1 MHDFQTISILVC
13 QFLLVALSCLSFIAL
28 AVGLSG
34 VLSDLNEGNNVDKVH
49 LLLLFLSWVVYFF
62 CINTLLIMER
72 WLN

>member
-34 VLSDLNEGNNVDKVH
+34 VLYDLNEGNKVDKVH

-62 CINTLLIMER
+62 CIKNLLIMER